1 MAIVLP
7 DKAGLARE
15 LPDIVEPLAIR
26 AEGAAPIN
34 ELVDFT
40 GQIQRPKI
48 VALREATL
56 MIDAEAT
63 KLCAGLSEEQLAWC
77 PGIERW
83 SIAQNLAHLRMTA
96 EAFLPAIDS
105 AVETSRK
112 LKLHSEGPF
121 ALSLC
126 GRMLVWGM
134 EARPI
139 IKMQAP
145 KATRPQSLSSAAAE
159 IEQFVI
165 SQTALRRRIS
175 DADGLDLTAL
185 RFPSP
190 LAGYFHM
197 NLLEFFSICNAH
209 SRRHLRQAHDVR
221 RAMLSSR
228 LRNHAWNARS

>member
-1 MAIVLP
+1 MTDVLP
-7 DKAGLARE
+7 EKAGLAGK
-15 LPDIVEPLAIR
+15 LPNMVEPLALR
-26 AEGAAPIN
+26 SEVAAPIN
-34 ELVDFT
+34 ELVDVT
-40 GQIQRPKI
+40 GQVHRARI
-48 VALREATL
+48 AGLREATL
-56 MIDAEAT
+56 TIDGDALN
-63 KLCAGLSEEQLAWC
+63 LCAGLNEEQLAWC
-77 PGIERW
+77 PAIERW

-105 AVETSRK
+105 ALETSRK
-112 LKLHSEGPF
+112 LKLHGKGPF
-121 ALSLC
+121 ALSLR

-134 EARPI
+134 EARPL

-145 KATRPQSLSSAAAE
+145 KPTRPQSLSSAASE
-159 IEQFVI
+159 IEHFLI

-209 SRRHLRQAHDVR
+209 SRRHLRQAKDVR
-221 RAMLSSR
+221 RAMLSSS
-228 LRNHAWNARS
+228 LQKHA